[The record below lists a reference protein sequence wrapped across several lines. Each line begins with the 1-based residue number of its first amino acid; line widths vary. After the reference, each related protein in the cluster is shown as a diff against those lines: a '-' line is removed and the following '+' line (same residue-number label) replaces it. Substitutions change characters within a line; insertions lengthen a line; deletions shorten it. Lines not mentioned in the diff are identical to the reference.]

1 MRENPLE
8 RPGYT
13 RFCATYD
20 SQHRSLAL
28 IVGEQLVDVDELHVT
43 RAKAGGY
50 ECSIVRAGAGR
61 LVASGSP
68 QGRAA
73 RQAGRA
79 RASATP
85 GFVEVTTQ
93 GEAAG
98 DLRRAVAAYFGQP
111 QEDGA
116 EQEAVSPSEEPALDL
131 KKATQDIENYFHP
144 EENQ

>member
-8 RPGYT
+8 QPGYT

-43 RAKAGGY
+43 RSKTGGY
-50 ECSIVRAGAGR
+50 ECSIVRSGQGR

-79 RASATP
+79 KASATP
-85 GFVEVTTQ
+85 GFVEVAPESKTSQ
-93 GEAAG
+93 ELSQAIC
-98 DLRRAVAAYFGQP
+98 AYFGQEPPAQADAPAPDEP
-111 QEDGA
+111 QPDIG
-116 EQEAVSPSEEPALDL
+116 
-131 KKATQDIENYFHP
+131 KAKADIESYFLP
-144 EENQ
+144 EESK